1 MKTKFLVIGL
11 LLGVSSAMKLHSLQ
25 HQRDDGDALSA
36 IDAAI
41 DAAEKDGE
49 PKPAPVIEEK
59 APEPPKD
66 AAAELPEEPQPKKD
80 EVEDIMDKYDH
91 EEEHAAFIKSDAYRA
106 QIKAKKDKEID
117 KQSAEL
123 KDLELTLGNLEDSK
137 KLAGRTTGL
146 SDREA
151 HAAEDDEYLQGLL
164 TQYAVDG
171 KKGLKMLTKDKAYLA
186 AGKCV
191 EKWRGLKGE
200 DNQNYLKA
208 NFDETWNNYDVKGK
222 NKIEESEAYQLHK
235 EI

>member
-1 MKTKFLVIGL
+1 MKKKVDTQVSKIKNLEGEISKIRVQKVTFQRKF
-11 LLGVSSAMKLHSLQ
+11 
-25 HQRDDGDALSA
+25 
-36 IDAAI
+36 
-41 DAAEKDGE
+41 
-49 PKPAPVIEEK
+49 
-59 APEPPKD
+59 
-66 AAAELPEEPQPKKD
+66 KD
-80 EVEDIMDKYDH
+80 ENDKH
-91 EEEHAAFIKSDAYRA
+91 NKLK
-106 QIKAKKDKEID
+106 KAKADEILRLKKGALKKDKEID
-117 KQSAEL
+117 KQNSEL

-137 KLAGRTTGL
+137 KLAGRSTGL

-171 KKGLKMLTKDKAYLA
+171 KKGLKVLTKDKAYLA

-222 NKIEESEAYQLHK
+222 NKIEESEAYQLLK